1 MAKGYG
7 FIYVNKF
14 DDRIGDLS
22 RERKESF
29 YWYKKVIESNGEDL
43 G

>member
-29 YWYKKVIESNGEDL
+29 FWYKKIVDSNGEEL
-43 G
+43 I